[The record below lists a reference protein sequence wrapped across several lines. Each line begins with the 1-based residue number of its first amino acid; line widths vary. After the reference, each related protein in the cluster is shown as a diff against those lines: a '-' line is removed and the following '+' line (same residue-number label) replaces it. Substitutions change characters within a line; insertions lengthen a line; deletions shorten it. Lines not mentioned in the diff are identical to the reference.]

1 MATITFKYRGKSD
14 TGNLTIRLQHST
26 SIDYRV
32 SSKIVSS
39 KIYWFTSQGKHRK
52 VKDLTYLGA
61 DAKNHKNYLDEVDE
75 KLIDRFKK
83 DFNNGVP
90 ISKEWFVKN
99 IIDVT
104 RILSDVK
111 DIKGAQDEINK
122 TLQEVKDKETDV
134 YNKNL
139 ITYAIQNVIDN
150 EYNDNATQRK
160 IYNQSMAKVESYQ
173 KAIKKSF
180 TILDVTQNFIDRFYN
195 FLKNDLK
202 HQHSTSIKH
211 CKSLLHSVR
220 YQKNAYPT
228 QVQISSGVRDIK
240 YKKQSKSQKAQ
251 TRSEIV
257 VTLSFKEL
265 DAINNTT
272 VPERLLNAKKVILFG
287 CEVGLRV
294 SDFGKLTKE
303 NIVKT
308 NDLEY
313 WNFRNQKTMEFV
325 VIPITSRIKKY
336 VELYGMPRTEYNG
349 ADDVLINREI
359 KEVCSLA
366 GINEKVKGRKSQV
379 MVVNGQKTRRTVAMK
394 YTKSEIITNHSLR
407 RSFATNYYKILEP
420 NQIRQI
426 TGHTTDAQLMEYINQ
441 DKDKDDIVLQMAN
454 KMNQTEAL
462 NNKKISQLKII
473 KKASNH

>member
-14 TGNLTIRLQHST
+14 TGNLTIRLQHSS

-39 KIYWFTSQGKHRK
+39 KIFWFTSQGKHRK

-75 KLIDRFKK
+75 KLIDRFKN

-90 ISKEWFVKN
+90 ISKEWFIKN
-99 IIDVT
+99 INDVT
-104 RILSDVK
+104 QILFDVN
-111 DIKGAQDEINK
+111 DIRGAQNKINT
-122 TLQEVKDKETDV
+122 TLQEVKDKETDIQ
-134 YNKNL
+134 NKNL
-139 ITYAIQNVIDN
+139 ITSAIQNVIDN

-160 IYNQSMAKVESYQ
+160 IYNQSLAKVEAYQ
-173 KAIKKSF
+173 KANKKSF

-211 CKSLLHSVR
+211 CKSLLHSIK
-220 YQKNAYPT
+220 YQKNAYPM

-265 DAINNTT
+265 DAINNTS
-272 VPERLLNAKKVILFG
+272 VPERLLNAKKVVLFG

-359 KEVCSLA
+359 KEVCRLA
-366 GINEKVKGRKSQV
+366 GINEKVEGRKSQAT
-379 MVVNGQKTRRTVAMK
+379 VVNGQKTRRTIAME
-394 YTKSEIITNHSLR
+394 YAKSEIITNHSLR
-407 RSFATNYYKILEP
+407 RSFATNYYKILDLY
-420 NQIRQI
+420 QIRQI

-454 KMNQTEAL
+454 KMNETEAL
-462 NNKKISQLKII
+462 K
-473 KKASNH
+473 KKATPTMLLVKKKSS

>member
-211 CKSLLHSVR
+211 CKSLLHSVK
-220 YQKNAYPT
+220 YQKMHI
-228 QVQISSGVRDIK
+228 QRRCK
-240 YKKQSKSQKAQ
+240 YL
-251 TRSEIV
+251 RGLEI
-257 VTLSFKEL
+257 
-265 DAINNTT
+265 
-272 VPERLLNAKKVILFG
+272 
-287 CEVGLRV
+287 
-294 SDFGKLTKE
+294 
-303 NIVKT
+303 
-308 NDLEY
+308 
-313 WNFRNQKTMEFV
+313 
-325 VIPITSRIKKY
+325 
-336 VELYGMPRTEYNG
+336 
-349 ADDVLINREI
+349 
-359 KEVCSLA
+359 
-366 GINEKVKGRKSQV
+366 
-379 MVVNGQKTRRTVAMK
+379 
-394 YTKSEIITNHSLR
+394 
-407 RSFATNYYKILEP
+407 
-420 NQIRQI
+420 
-426 TGHTTDAQLMEYINQ
+426 
-441 DKDKDDIVLQMAN
+441 
-454 KMNQTEAL
+454 
-462 NNKKISQLKII
+462 
-473 KKASNH
+473 